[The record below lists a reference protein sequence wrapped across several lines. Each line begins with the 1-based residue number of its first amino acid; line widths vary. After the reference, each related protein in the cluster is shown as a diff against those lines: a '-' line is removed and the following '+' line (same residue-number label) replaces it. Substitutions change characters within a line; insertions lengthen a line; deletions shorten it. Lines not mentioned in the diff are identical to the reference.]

1 MSFEHEFMSFLK
13 KVIKEELKKDVS
25 EMTPSMSFQD
35 LGIDSMDRIRI
46 VIHVERAYGV
56 EFSEKEAGSIQSVGE
71 LIQFIES
78 KGGAKVDNR

>member
-1 MSFEHEFMSFLK
+1 MTFENEFMIFLK
-13 KVIKEELKKDVS
+13 NVIKDELKKEVP
-25 EMTPSMSFQD
+25 EITPSMSFQE

-78 KGGAKVDNR
+78 KGGTKVDSH